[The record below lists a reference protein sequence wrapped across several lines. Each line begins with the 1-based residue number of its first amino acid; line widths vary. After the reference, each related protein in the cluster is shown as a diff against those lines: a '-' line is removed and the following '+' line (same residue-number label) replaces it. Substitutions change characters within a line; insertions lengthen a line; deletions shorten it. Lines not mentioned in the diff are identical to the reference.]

1 MRRIGRFP
9 SIFAIPLQTG
19 SPPVGST
26 GLEGRTER
34 FTLPRLGGV
43 HLAVIRYGDAA
54 RPPVVLLHGAGAN
67 AHWWD
72 HLAPRL
78 ADRFHPVA
86 LDFRGHGDSDF
97 PTELVPG
104 AFRDDLE
111 ALLEW
116 LGAPRAPL
124 VGHSLGAHIALG
136 HAAADGDPAA
146 LVLIDPARGLSG
158 TRRRATR
165 LALSLRPTYASREE
179 AVRRFQFL
187 PGPADVAPSLRTAV
201 AEHSV
206 RAEPD
211 GRFGFKFDARWF
223 GVPERDRPS
232 LGGVRAPTLIV
243 RGVASPLLTDA
254 GAHELVRGIAGAKL
268 VEIAGAGHHVQ
279 MERPEECAAAIAP
292 FLAEH
297 AS

>member
-1 MRRIGRFP
+1 
-9 SIFAIPLQTG
+9 
-19 SPPVGST
+19 
-26 GLEGRTER
+26 LEVRTER
-34 FTLPRLGGV
+34 FTLPRLAGV
-43 HLAVIRYGDAA
+43 HLAVIRYGDPAL
-54 RPPVVLLHGAGAN
+54 PPVVLLHGAGAN

-72 HLAPRL
+72 HLAPAL

-97 PTELVPG
+97 PKDLVPG

-116 LGAPRAPL
+116 LGAPRAAL
-124 VGHSLGAHIALG
+124 VGHSLGAHVALG
-136 HAAADGDPAA
+136 HAAAGGDTAA
-146 LVLIDPARGLSG
+146 LVLIDPARGLSA

-187 PGPADVAPSLRTAV
+187 PGPADVDPALRTAV

-232 LGGVRAPTLIV
+232 LGGVRAPTLIL
-243 RGVASPLLTDA
+243 RGALSPLLTEA
-254 GAHELVRGIAGAKL
+254 GAHELARGIAGARI
-268 VEIAGAGHHVQ
+268 VEIAGAGHHAQ
-279 MERPEECAAAIAP
+279 MERPRECAAAIAP
-292 FLAEH
+292 FLAEQ
-297 AS
+297 ARA

>member
-1 MRRIGRFP
+1 M
-9 SIFAIPLQTG
+9 
-19 SPPVGST
+19 
-26 GLEGRTER
+26 EGRTER
-34 FTLPRLGGV
+34 FTLPRLAGV

-54 RPPVVLLHGAGAN
+54 LPPVVLLHGAGAN

-72 HLAPRL
+72 HLAPGL
-78 ADRFHPVA
+78 AERFHPVA

-97 PTELVPG
+97 PKELVPG

-111 ALLEW
+111 AVLEW

-124 VGHSLGAHIALG
+124 VGPSLGAHVALG

-146 LVLIDPARGLSG
+146 VVLIDPARGLSA

-187 PGPADVAPSLRTAV
+187 PGPADVAPALRETV
-201 AEHSV
+201 AGHSV

-232 LGGVRAPTLIV
+232 LGGIHAPTLIL
-243 RGVASPLLTDA
+243 RGAESPLLTET

-268 VEIAGAGHHVQ
+268 VEIPGAGHHVQ
-279 MERPEECAAAIAP
+279 MERPDACLAAVVP

-297 AS
+297 MP